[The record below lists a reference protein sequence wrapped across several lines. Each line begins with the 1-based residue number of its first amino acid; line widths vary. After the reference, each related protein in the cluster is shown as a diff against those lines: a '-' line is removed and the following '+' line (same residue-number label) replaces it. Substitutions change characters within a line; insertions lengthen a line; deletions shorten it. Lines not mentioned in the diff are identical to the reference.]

1 MNYFIKRLLFVP
13 ITLFCIILIN
23 FMFVQFAPGGPV
35 EQMIA
40 KASGNGGD
48 SLAVVSGA
56 SSGSAEGQSSSMKTP
71 TVKGNSKYRGAQGLD
86 AEFIAELERQFGFD
100 KPAYLRFWIMIKGY
114 LTFDLGESFY
124 RSEKVTSIIA
134 SKLPVSISIGV
145 WSTLLIYLISIP
157 LGIYK
162 AKNNGS
168 LGDNISS
175 FIMIICYAV
184 PAFLFAVFLIVVFCG
199 GNYLNLFPLRGLT
212 SSDFE
217 YLSTWGKVKDYF
229 WHLVLP
235 VSAMTIS
242 GIASLTMLTK
252 NSFIEELSKPYVITA
267 KAKGLSEGK
276 VLYGQVFRNAMLIII
291 AGFPA
296 TLISML
302 FTGSVL
308 IEVIFSLD
316 GIGRLGFESVVS
328 RDYPVIFGTLYIFGL
343 IGLLL
348 NIISD
353 FTYTL
358 IDPRINFERKQV

>member
-23 FMFVQFAPGGPV
+23 FAFVQFAPGGPV

-40 KASGNGGD
+40 KASGTLTD
-48 SLAVVSGA
+48 STSAISGTGTA
-56 SSGSAEGQSSSMKTP
+56 AAESGNTAT
-71 TVKGNSKYRGAQGLD
+71 TNSNYRGAQGLD
-86 AEFIAELERQFGFD
+86 PEFITELEKQFGFD
-100 KPAYLRFWIMIKGY
+100 KPAHVRFFQMIKGY
-114 LTFDLGESFY
+114 LTFDLGQSFY
-124 RSEKVTSIIA
+124 RNENVTSIIA

-145 WSTLLIYLISIP
+145 WSTLLIYLIAIP
-157 LGIYK
+157 LGVYK

-175 FIMIICYAV
+175 FLIIIGYAV
-184 PAFLFAVFLIVVFCG
+184 PSFLFDVFLIVIFCG
-199 GNYLNLFPLRGLT
+199 GNYLDWFPLRGLV
-212 SSDFE
+212 SSNFDT
-217 YLSTWGKVKDYF
+217 LSFWNKIKDYF
-229 WHLVLP
+229 WHLALP
-235 VSAMTIS
+235 VTAMAIG

-252 NSFIEELSKPYVITA
+252 NSFIEELVKPYVVTA
-267 KAKGLSEGK
+267 KAKGLSSAR
-276 VLYGQVFRNAMLIII
+276 VLYGHAFRNAMLIVI

-296 TLISML
+296 TLITML

-316 GIGRLGFESVVS
+316 GIGRLGFEAIMN
-328 RDYPVIFGTLYIFGL
+328 RDYPIIFGTLYIFGL
-343 IGLLL
+343 LGLLL

-358 IDPRINFERKQV
+358 IDPRIDFEKRGK